1 MLDFEELDRIHQAK
15 GPGPVIDRLIE
26 GLRGEKRYH
35 ALFDALLMKKR
46 LELGLALV
54 RPTALKD
61 VPDRQREE
69 FEKVYIDSAR
79 EVGEL
84 LLKENSIPQAWHY
97 FRAINEPAKV
107 TAAIEALP
115 EGSAPDDVV
124 EIALFQG
131 VAPVKG
137 LSLYLGSHGTCS

>member
-1 MLDFEELDRIHQAK
+1 MSELQFEELEQIHQTR
-15 GPGPVIDRLIE
+15 GPGPVVDRLIE
-26 GLRGEKRYH
+26 SLRSEKRYH

-61 VPDRQREE
+61 VPDERRDE

-84 LLKENSIPQAWHY
+84 LLNEGSIPQAWHY

-107 TAAIEALP
+107 AAAIEALP
-115 EGSAPDDVV
+115 DGAAAPDDVV

-137 LSLYLGSHGTCS
+137 LALYLGSH